1 MSSPAIDKY
10 YISVQKIKDY
20 GGSGKET
27 AIRSAFY
34 TLLNHYAE
42 KKDLILITELSVEG
56 KLGKKVTPDGTLKNA
71 LRLDYGYW
79 ESKDEADDIDEEIEK
94 KFKKGYPDRNI
105 LFEDSQTAVL
115 YQEGREVDRVPFKD
129 ADKLDRILNAR
140 RRGRRH
146 A

>member
-10 YISVQKIKDY
+10 YTSVQKIRDY

-56 KLGKKVTPDGTLKNA
+56 KLGRKVTPDGTLKNA

-79 ESKDEADDIDEEIEK
+79 ESKDEADEELDGLILLKGIPTEAWAYKLGNRSTLEWVLDQYKEK
-94 KFKKGYPDRNI
+94 TPKAPTIR
-105 LFEDSQTAVL
+105 
-115 YQEGREVDRVPFKD
+115 
-129 ADKLDRILNAR
+129 
-140 RRGRRH
+140 
-146 A
+146 